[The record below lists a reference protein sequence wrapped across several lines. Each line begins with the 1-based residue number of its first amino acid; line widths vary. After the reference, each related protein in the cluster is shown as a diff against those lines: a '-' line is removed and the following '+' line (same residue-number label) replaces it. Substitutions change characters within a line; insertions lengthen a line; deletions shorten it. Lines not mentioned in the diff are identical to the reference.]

1 MLEIHKNYIVDEN
14 QNPIAVQIPIA
25 EFEKIE
31 EILEDYFLGKMME
44 DAEDA
49 EILSKSEALK
59 YYQRLKG
66 NNVGC

>member
-44 DAEDA
+44 DEEDA
-49 EILSKSEALK
+49 EILSQSEALK
-59 YYQRLKG
+59 YYQGLKE
-66 NNVGC
+66 NNLG

>member
-31 EILEDYFLGKMME
+31 EILEDYCLGKMME

-59 YYQRLKG
+59 YYQRLKE

>member
-44 DAEDA
+44 DEEDT
-49 EILSKSEALK
+49 EILSKSEAIK
-59 YYQRLKG
+59 YYQGLK
-66 NNVGC
+66 

>member
-31 EILEDYFLGKMME
+31 EILEDYFLGKMMADE
-44 DAEDA
+44 EDA

-59 YYQRLKG
+59 YYQGLKES
-66 NNVGC
+66 NVGC